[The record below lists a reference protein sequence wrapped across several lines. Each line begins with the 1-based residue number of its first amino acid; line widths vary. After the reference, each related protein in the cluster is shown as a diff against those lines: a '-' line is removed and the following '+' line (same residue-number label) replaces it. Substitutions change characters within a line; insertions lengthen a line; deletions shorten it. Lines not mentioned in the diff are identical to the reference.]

1 MNARL
6 IRTQG
11 PGREAILEIEGGE
24 YCVRDGFSWD
34 AARSPRDGTNF
45 PVELSADL
53 DDSWSWEKMFAGN
66 SEKRVGLVSQ
76 GGWSYLALGRITSVN
91 PVRVD
96 CGILVEQRAV
106 FTHDPRVVG
115 EFIAFG
121 IATLDAAG

>member
-1 MNARL
+1 MKAKL

-11 PGREAILEIEGGE
+11 PGREAIIEIEGRE
-24 YCVRDGFSWD
+24 YCVRDGFSW
-34 AARSPRDGTNF
+34 ARSLRDGAIF
-45 PVELSADL
+45 FVELSADL
-53 DDSWSWEKMFAGN
+53 DDSWSWEKMFDGN
-66 SEKRVGLVSQ
+66 SDKRVGLVPL

-96 CGILVEQRAV
+96 CGILVEERAV
-106 FTHDPRVVG
+106 FTHDPGVVG